1 MCWEVLRTDSQAL
14 VLPAEQYGR
23 YNITRNEQQQEDV
36 VKSGVAQSVKDTEAD
51 QAYRPDDSE
60 DY

>member
-1 MCWEVLRTDSQAL
+1 MYWEALRTDPQAL
-14 VLPAEQYGR
+14 VLPAKQYGR
-23 YNITRNEQQQEDV
+23 YNITRDEQQQEDV
-36 VKSGVAQSVKDTEAD
+36 VKLMVAQGVKDTEAD